1 MTSFL
6 ARKPSSVAAVIV
18 GFAVVLKLLTGCSQ
32 SVATGSQTPITSSA
46 ASTSSP
52 QVDGQAADGNA
63 SGSGVA
69 RAGSFPRSFLIPGT
83 ETSIRIGGF

>member
-1 MTSFL
+1 
-6 ARKPSSVAAVIV
+6 V
-18 GFAVVLKLLTGCSQ
+18 GFAAVLKLVTGCSQ

>member
-1 MTSFL
+1 
-6 ARKPSSVAAVIV
+6 V
-18 GFAVVLKLLTGCSQ
+18 GFAAVLKLVKGLLSIGGDRFANTNHQLSRIDQ
-32 SVATGSQTPITSSA
+32 LA
-46 ASTSSP
+46 

>member
-6 ARKPSSVAAVIV
+6 ARKRSSIAALW
-18 GFAVVLKLLTGCSQ
+18 ALLWCSKLLTGCSQ